1 VFYTLRLLLFWK
13 KEQKKNIYIFFVE
26 QPPERSMLLF
36 KATEKLNFRPL
47 YFIEGINNISFLSSL
62 EMLEFKASLYCV

>member
-1 VFYTLRLLLFWK
+1 
-13 KEQKKNIYIFFVE
+13 
-26 QPPERSMLLF
+26 MLLF